1 MKKSVVLAVASIF
14 VCLQSAYPQITTNE
28 LPVSVQR
35 GLGVVTKDKT
45 IGTVDL
51 PALEVYNASTGK
63 KVFGKKIGGTFYTI
77 DTTGWEPGVY
87 IIKAIIGEEV
97 LSEKTIVK

>member
-1 MKKSVVLAVASIF
+1 MY
-14 VCLQSAYPQITTNE
+14 SANFGYPK
-28 LPVSVQR
+28 R
-35 GLGVVTKDKT
+35 GKWTLD
-45 IGTVDL
+45 
-51 PALEVYNASTGK
+51 VYNASTGK
-63 KVFGKKIGGTFYTI
+63 KVFGKKISGTFYTI